1 VNIHKLFNKIKNNI
15 SYIKLFNYFKYIFLA
30 ICFIYLMYQS
40 LKDFNQVKKIII
52 SDYKIFFLIFILTTL
67 NLNLMNYRFYYFLR
81 KLTNYSGN
89 YLSWSKLFFQTV
101 IMNFFL
107 GGTGHL
113 LRAIQLKKENL
124 NYTEFITLNYVVYLL
139 IFTVNFFLFLNF
151 FYIITKEKV
160 FILFSITIFLF
171 LFIFIQIKFYKFFLN
186 IIKKKVKFL
195 KKYKKIILNALYYCS
210 NYFSYKKNLIIFSF
224 LTLKIFLLEGV
235 IIYFICSNILVN
247 ETFYE
252 ILIVFFIVF
261 HLNKILHLNN
271 FIGLNELIMGLVA
284 ETLGFYFLQGA
295 LIQLIFRLNI
305 YLGSLLNS
313 VFYYFIAKKIIRKN
327 IV

>member
-1 VNIHKLFNKIKNNI
+1 
-15 SYIKLFNYFKYIFLA
+15 
-30 ICFIYLMYQS
+30 M
-40 LKDFNQVKKIII
+40 
-52 SDYKIFFLIFILTTL
+52 
-67 NLNLMNYRFYYFLR
+67 
-81 KLTNYSGN
+81 
-89 YLSWSKLFFQTV
+89 
-101 IMNFFL
+101 
-107 GGTGHL
+107 
-113 LRAIQLKKENL
+113 
-124 NYTEFITLNYVVYLL
+124 
-139 IFTVNFFLFLNF
+139 
-151 FYIITKEKV
+151 
-160 FILFSITIFLF
+160 
-171 LFIFIQIKFYKFFLN
+171 
-186 IIKKKVKFL
+186 
-195 KKYKKIILNALYYCS
+195 
-210 NYFSYKKNLIIFSF
+210 IIFSF
-224 LTLKIFLLEGV
+224 LTLKIFLLDGV
-235 IIYFICSNILVN
+235 IIYFICLNILVN